1 MSLYICRRYL
11 VKLLQRLSF
20 NHRQTSTTRMEELR
34 GYLWPLPV
42 YERVKKKKPS
52 KDMPV
57 VTTVYNGR
65 SIKGVML
72 DETHGRP
79 VGSIAIYGEDVKY
92 VQKDSQ
98 SSSVIVLRLCIF
110 QVRQ

>member
-1 MSLYICRRYL
+1 
-11 VKLLQRLSF
+11 
-20 NHRQTSTTRMEELR
+20 MEELR

-42 YERVKKKKPS
+42 YERVKKKKPT

-57 VTTVYNGR
+57 ATTVCNGR

-79 VGSIAIYGEDVKY
+79 VGSIAIYGEDIKY

-98 SSSVIVLRLCIF
+98 SAWILEFQYQFENLDRKPCTFVLDLTRLDC
-110 QVRQ
+110 